1 MAAGRRRRGGGGGGA
16 SGVCDAGCM
25 AGSRR
30 RQVVQAVVSVAV
42 VGAIFVGVLPQVA
55 DISDVR
61 REIAAMTLVEVAG
74 LLAVAAWNLLT
85 YLFVWVASLPGLSYG
100 QAMVVTQS
108 TTALANTVPAG
119 SALSIGLSYSMFAS
133 WGFKRSAITLA
144 LLVSGIWN
152 NFVKLG
158 LPVLALAL
166 LAVGGEAG
174 GGRVVAGLLGIA
186 VLVAAVVVFTLM
198 LRTEGTA
205 RRVGLLAQRVAA
217 PVVRLLRRPPPAG
230 WDLAVAR
237 FREKTIRLLSTRWH
251 WLTLATVV
259 SHLSLYAV
267 LLATLRNVG
276 VSQDE
281 VGWVEVLAAFAF
293 IRLLSAIPITPGG
306 LGVIELG
313 LIAALVTAGGE
324 RPEVVAAVLVYRAL
338 TYLLPIPVGVV
349 CYVVWRRAKRWRRSR
364 PVAAAPDAPDAP
376 DAPEPL
382 PA

>member
-1 MAAGRRRRGGGGGGA
+1 MAA
-16 SGVCDAGCM
+16 
-25 AGSRR
+25 SRR
-30 RQVVQAVVSVAV
+30 RQVVQGVVSLAVVA
-42 VGAIFVGVLPQVA
+42 AIFVGVLPQVA
-55 DISDVR
+55 DLSEVR
-61 REIAAMTLVEVAG
+61 REIGAMTGVELVA
-74 LLAVAAWNLLT
+74 LLAFAAWNLLT

-100 QAMVVTQS
+100 QAMVVTQA

-166 LAVGGEAG
+166 LAVRGEASS
-174 GGRVVAGLLGIA
+174 GRLVAGLLGIA
-186 VLVAAVVVFTLM
+186 TLVAAVVVFTLM
-198 LRTEGTA
+198 LRTEGAA
-205 RRVGLLAQRVAA
+205 RRVGTLAQGAA
-217 PVVRLLRRPPPAG
+217 TPFIRLLRRPPPAG
-230 WDLAVAR
+230 WDRAVAR
-237 FREKTIRLLSTRWH
+237 FRDKTIRLLATRWH
-251 WLTLATVV
+251 WLTLGTVV

-313 LIAALVTAGGE
+313 LIAALVTAGGD

-338 TYLLPIPVGVV
+338 TYVLPIPVGVV
-349 CYVVWRRAKRWRRSR
+349 CYVVWRRAKRWRQA
-364 PVAAAPDAPDAP
+364 PPGTEAADAA
-376 DAPEPL
+376 EPL

>member
-1 MAAGRRRRGGGGGGA
+1 MAR
-16 SGVCDAGCM
+16 S
-25 AGSRR
+25 R
-30 RQVVQAVVSVAV
+30 RQVVQAIVSLAV
-42 VGAIFVGVLPQVA
+42 VAAIFIGVLPQVT
-55 DISDVR
+55 DLSEVSD
-61 REIAAMTLVEVAG
+61 EIAAMTATEVGG
-74 LLAVAAWNLLT
+74 LLLVAAWNLVT

-100 QAMVVTQS
+100 QAAVVTQA

-166 LAVGGEAG
+166 LAVQGEAG
-174 GGRVVAGLLGIA
+174 GGRVVAALLGIA
-186 VLVAAVVVFTLM
+186 ALVGAMTVFALI

-205 RRVGLLAQRVAA
+205 RRVGTLAERAAA
-217 PVVRLLRRPPPAG
+217 PAFRLLRRRPPEG
-230 WDLAVAR
+230 WDRAVAG
-237 FREKTIRLLSTRWH
+237 FRAKTIRLLGARWH
-251 WLTLATVV
+251 WLTLATVL

-281 VGWVEVLAAFAF
+281 VSWVEVLAAFAF
-293 IRLLSAIPITPGG
+293 VRLLSAIPITPGG

-313 LIAALVTAGGE
+313 LIAALVTAGGD
-324 RPEVVAAVLVYRAL
+324 RPEVVAAVLVYRTL

-349 CYVVWRRAKRWRRSR
+349 CYGVWRRNKRWRKS
-364 PVAAAPDAPDAP
+364 PPAEPPL
-376 DAPEPL
+376 EPL